1 MRKRDI
7 DNLSFVLSLSKD
19 DFPRWYDTL
28 EDDDKQYCM
37 ELLLC
42 HKYDLIDKKIDKKN
56 NFTLANEVLDKIRSK
71 T

>member
-7 DNLSFVLSLSKD
+7 DNLNFVLSLSKN
-19 DFPRWYDTL
+19 DFPRWYETL
-28 EDDDKQYCM
+28 EDDDRQYCM

-42 HKYDLIDKKIDKKN
+42 HKYDLIDKKVAERGDYK
-56 NFTLANEVLDKIRSK
+56 LANKVIDKIRSK